1 MGALVRHFRV
11 GESVD
16 LFLDGEKVGEIV
28 LESNRR
34 VLFRDLAPRLRVQH
48 RRKLA
53 VPEAAS
59 PQAEAREDAAQ

>member
-1 MGALVRHFRV
+1 MGTLVRHFRL

-16 LFLDGEKVGEIV
+16 LLLDGEKVGEIV

-34 VLFRDLAPRLRVQH
+34 VLFRDFAPRLRVQH

-53 VPEAAS
+53 AP
-59 PQAEAREDAAQ
+59 DAPAPLPPKDTTP